1 MLKKRQ
7 CQNAKLW
14 AGIGLGLSVGA
25 GIGCLVYKKY
35 KALRDSSDFF
45 FIGDNKTVDF
55 RGELFQ
61 DVSLSAVAT
70 NVLVDLSEATP
81 DENPMTLYIQG
92 IASNIDVVVPEGWN
106 VKMQGDA
113 TRSQLDNATEFDY
126 DDISAPLL
134 FVDYSLKASGISVY
148 YGFPY
153 EEIEEVQEVVLADE
167 VPLEEEPVPA
177 EA

>member
-1 MLKKRQ
+1 MLKKKP
-7 CQNAKLW
+7 CCNTKLW
-14 AGIGLGLSVGA
+14 AGVGVGLAIGA
-25 GIGCLVYKKY
+25 GVSCYLYKKY
-35 KALRDSSDFF
+35 KFMRDSSDFF

-55 RGELFQ
+55 KGELFQ

-70 NVLVDLSEATP
+70 NVLVDLSEATA

-106 VKMQGDA
+106 VKMQGDSKK
-113 TRSQLDNATEFDY
+113 SQLDNATEFDY

-134 FVDYSLKASGISVY
+134 FVDYSLKASSISVY

-153 EEIEEVQEVVLADE
+153 EELEQELPEVDGVEVQ
-167 VPLEEEPVPA
+167 PA